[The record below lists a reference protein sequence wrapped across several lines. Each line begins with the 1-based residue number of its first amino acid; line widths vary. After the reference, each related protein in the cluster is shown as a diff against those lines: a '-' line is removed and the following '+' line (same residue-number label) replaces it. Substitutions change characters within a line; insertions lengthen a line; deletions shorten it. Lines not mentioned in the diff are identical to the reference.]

1 MKPYQPD
8 ADIHEKIRN
17 LKLQTQW
24 AKHWIDGEK
33 NSREDIYMYVDGVI
47 AIPRCKMA
55 KYMQLHV
62 MDLEREIITLQNEL

>member
-1 MKPYQPD
+1 MKTKLTD
-8 ADIHEKIRN
+8 TDIHEKIHN
-17 LKLQTQW
+17 LKLQIQW
-24 AKHWIDGEK
+24 AKHWIESEK
-33 NSREDIYMYVDGVI
+33 NSREDIYMYIDGVI